1 MCQAFPTTL
10 RGLAWMWY
18 NRLRP
23 SSVLSFDQLTKEFE
37 LNFLT
42 NTWPKPSVA
51 TLLGLSQKDDEPL
64 SYLITYFAIE
74 INTSLAGRISTSPLL
89 TSCRPIHYRA
99 HLGQFNIEVQ
109 LDQSSTDLSQLNPM
123 FEPPRAPTIFQTV
136 ESQAYTKVVH
146 PIDETE
152 DLTRIDSE
160 PCLTILS
167 RHDSLEELGVG
178 CHGEANSTYFGFH
191 TMGPLGCHGEANL
204 AYRANSTLQIWD
216 KTVACHPR
224 W

>member
-74 INTSLAGRISTSPLL
+74 INTSLVGRISTSPLP

-136 ESQAYTKVVH
+136 ESQAYTKEVSSVTCRVEGPGFMESMRDGEKATAKH
-146 PIDETE
+146 HRVSSPQQVQGKATGVLLHVLSEHLIIDLIGLVDEE
-152 DLTRIDSE
+152 ERLTVSDTTA
-160 PCLTILS
+160 P
-167 RHDSLEELGVG
+167 G
-178 CHGEANSTYFGFH
+178 
-191 TMGPLGCHGEANL
+191 
-204 AYRANSTLQIWD
+204 
-216 KTVACHPR
+216 
-224 W
+224 